1 MFSIQIQEY
10 ELECTKDSLGQMSI
24 CKAENVRKDEII
36 ASLRKELAAY
46 KKNSW
51 SKDIR
56 YLWSKHS
63 QALSVNIT
71 TCPNIS
77 TVSAALY

>member
-1 MFSIQIQEY
+1 M
-10 ELECTKDSLGQMSI
+10 ECTRDSVGQLSV

-46 KKNSW
+46 KKNAW

-56 YLWSKHS
+56 
-63 QALSVNIT
+63 
-71 TCPNIS
+71 
-77 TVSAALY
+77 